1 MSARAEAGY
10 VPSGVWRISGKSM
23 VYLAAASHVVPEE
36 QAPFPSPFYAA
47 YEDSEVVYIEAEP
60 ELSTFSTML
69 LLPRV
74 YRLIRKHSESMVAPK
89 GKTLSDYLSRETL
102 EELRLR
108 YGRDLSQER
117 MTPVSLLIQ
126 SEGGF
131 LNANG
136 VGSGVEEPFRW
147 MARRD
152 GKRVR
157 ELDDAEVKKL
167 AVALLDRAITM
178 CEEEVARSGA
188 DAAVR
193 KALLSEEERDHSAWR
208 HGNME
213 PVLQDIAKIKGE
225 VPEFYEKLL
234 PERNRRW
241 MVEIER
247 LLRGKKNA
255 MVLVGVDHLG
265 GDEGLLSLLME
276 AGYQPEQ
283 LYGIDRPEVRTHSA
297 TEPGPRRMS
306 SQKVEPQPRR
316 SGLWP

>member
-1 MSARAEAGY
+1 MSTRAEAGY
-10 VPSGVWRISGKSM
+10 VPSGVWRIRGTEKTRTT
-23 VYLAAASHVVPEE
+23 VYLAGASHVVPEE

-47 YEDSEVVYIEAEP
+47 YEDSEVVYIEAES
-60 ELSTFSTML
+60 ELSMFSTML

-74 YRLIRKHSESMVAPK
+74 YRLIRAHSESMVAPK
-89 GKTLSDYLSRETL
+89 GKTLSDYLSREIL

-108 YGRDLSQER
+108 YGKDLSEER
-117 MTPVSLLIQ
+117 MTPVSLLFQ

-131 LNANG
+131 LNENG
-136 VGSGVEEPFRW
+136 MASGVEEPFRL
-147 MARRD
+147 MAQRD
-152 GKRVR
+152 GKRLR

-178 CEEEVARSGA
+178 HEEEVARSGA

-193 KALLSEEERDHSAWR
+193 KALLSEETPDHSAWR

-213 PVLQDIAKIKGE
+213 PVLKDIAKIKAE

-247 LLRGKKNA
+247 LLRGRKNA
-255 MVLVGVDHLG
+255 LVLVGVDHLG
-265 GDEGLLSLLME
+265 GEKGLLNLLME

-283 LYGIDRPEVRTHSA
+283 LYGIDRPEVGAA
-297 TEPGPRRMS
+297 TR
-306 SQKVEPQPRR
+306 
-316 SGLWP
+316 